1 MKPRFFNSLTAVV
14 AAVVATAAFFPAG
27 SEARANSDE
36 GKHFVLRL
44 LNEEEVSGI
53 DDLPELDGAFA
64 LVLYS
69 EIDGLE
75 VKALGKRRS
84 VREVQPYDGEKYVF
98 ALASDGKRAKSE
110 YVIRLS
116 KNGYEEK
123 DFDVSFREDSLKA
136 FEIDYIDEL
145 PRFMG
150 ESADSFKEWVS
161 SNLKYPEGA
170 LGRGA
175 EGTVVINFAVD
186 ENGYLTDITVAKG
199 VAPDLDSEAVRIISM
214 SPQWTPALKDGSP
227 VKLYFQFPVIFLLRD
242 SKRPSQVL

>member
-53 DDLPELDGAFA
+53 DDLLELDGAFT

-175 EGTVVINFAVD
+175 EGTVVINFAVG

-214 SPQWTPALKDGSP
+214 SPQWTPALKDGNP